1 MAGSHSIALAY
12 LHDISGVK
20 IKRLARIK
28 RECDVCVSLLLGKC
42 MYIQIKN
49 LAIANRS
56 RVSYAHYVYGINSN
70 RVAW

>member
-28 RECDVCVSLLLGKC
+28 RECDVCVSLLPRQ
-42 MYIQIKN
+42 MYVHTNKELSYRKQIARQ
-49 LAIANRS
+49 LRTL
-56 RVSYAHYVYGINSN
+56 RLRYQ
-70 RVAW
+70 